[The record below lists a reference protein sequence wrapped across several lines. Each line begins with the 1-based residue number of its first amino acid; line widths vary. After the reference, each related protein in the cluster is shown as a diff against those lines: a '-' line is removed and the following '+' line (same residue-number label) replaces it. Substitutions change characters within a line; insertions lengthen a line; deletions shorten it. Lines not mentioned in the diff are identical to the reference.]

1 MILISYIFFI
11 ASIILIFMIDK
22 LTIKRVWFDPL
33 YVFLILMIIYVSPL
47 NIRYIFNLAISG
59 NVTYMFYDIKNI
71 FPYSVML
78 TTISLWIFYFF
89 YRISKPIFIT
99 KKLIKLGAKLDSLNL
114 PLSIT
119 GKILVILGFSIF
131 LIISNNNGGITS
143 ILLEGY
149 GVTKIFADNPILEI
163 SLYIAYVGSF
173 FLLFSGRKKTSI
185 IIFLIIMTINIILGR
200 RSQLIIW
207 GMAYAIFYFIKFRFI
222 SFKKI
227 LPFILV
233 SFILLNILG
242 YIRNSNYKSYQDLYE
257 RSIASLEHA
266 NHNSSSMYYTLTD
279 GQFVVPFET
288 LPVLMNK
295 LEPNDY
301 YYGSSLLDTIIQW
314 IPRFIFPS
322 KSYGL
327 SNWYYRSF
335 YDQNASPNTG
345 RQFFFLSE
353 GFINFGIIGIFI
365 WAGLWGFF
373 WKNISSLIKYSP
385 STLTSFIFS
394 IYVSS
399 MILLLS
405 GDSVSLFVATPKSSI
420 IWLFL
425 GYIIAIVIKY
435 IKKGLS

>member
-1 MILISYIFFI
+1 
-11 ASIILIFMIDK
+11 
-22 LTIKRVWFDPL
+22 
-33 YVFLILMIIYVSPL
+33 
-47 NIRYIFNLAISG
+47 
-59 NVTYMFYDIKNI
+59 VTYMFYDIKNI

-99 KKLIKLGAKLDSLNL
+99 KKLIKLGSKLDSLNL
-114 PLSIT
+114 PLNIT
-119 GKILVILGFSIF
+119 GKILVILGFSVF
-131 LIISNNNGGITS
+131 LIISNNNGGISS

-149 GVTKIFADNPILEI
+149 GVTKIFASNPTLEI

-173 FLLFSGRKKTSI
+173 FLLFSGRKKTST

-207 GMAYAIFYFIKFRFI
+207 GMTYAIFYFIRFRFI

-227 LPFILV
+227 LPFILI
-233 SFILLNILG
+233 SFVLLNILG

-257 RSIASLEHA
+257 RSITSLEQT

-288 LPVLMNK
+288 LPVLMNT

-301 YYGSSLLDTIIQW
+301 YYGSSLLDTITQW

-327 SNWYYRSF
+327 SNWYFRSF

-373 WKNISSLIKYSP
+373 WKNISYLIKYPP

-399 MILLLS
+399 MVLLLS
-405 GDSVSLFVATPKSSI
+405 GDSVSLFVAIPKSSI

-425 GYIIAIVIKY
+425 GYTIAIVMKY